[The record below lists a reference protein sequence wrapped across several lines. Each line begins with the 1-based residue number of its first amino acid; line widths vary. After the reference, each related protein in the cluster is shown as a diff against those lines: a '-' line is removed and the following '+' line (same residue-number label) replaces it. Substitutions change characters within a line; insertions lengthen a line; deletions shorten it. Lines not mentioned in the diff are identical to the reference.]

1 MLLTINC
8 CLTEHCLFCWL
19 LASFFTFYGSKLYF
33 TASVWMIGL
42 QWCPVLQLGVGYFAS
57 CGALFHNFTSHCH
70 VYPIFATGHQSGD
83 DIIQIIGEMQLWNQ
97 VCRGKNF
104 RNQNYDERAS
114 CINEIASKQ
123 CVSPILHLYSYCT
136 ITNSQIPQPTTIH
149 ASREPEQIPTNTI
162 LATSPPS
169 GLPSPAINRPMHLTI
184 MDFKFLPISLV

>member
-1 MLLTINC
+1 MCMLHILLCWLYLFSPTHISCDKKPKGLRTELSINC

-70 VYPIFATGHQSGD
+70 VYPIFATDHRSGD

-104 RNQNYDERAS
+104 RNQNYDERAPV
-114 CINEIASKQ
+114 AWMK
-123 CVSPILHLYSYCT
+123 
-136 ITNSQIPQPTTIH
+136 
-149 ASREPEQIPTNTI
+149 
-162 LATSPPS
+162 
-169 GLPSPAINRPMHLTI
+169 
-184 MDFKFLPISLV
+184 